1 MRILHTSDWHLGQ
14 HFMGYSRQAEHQA
27 LIDWLLTQVQT
38 QAVDAVLIAG
48 DIFDTG
54 APPSYARELYNQ
66 LIVRLHEKGVALL
79 LLAGNHDSVSVLD
92 ESRDLLSHLG
102 TQVVSSTGDDAR
114 HVVTLPLKNTDKTPG
129 CIVCALPF
137 IRPRDV
143 QQSQAGQSAQDKQQ
157 ALQNAIAATYQRV
170 YAAALQKQAALQAST
185 GQQLP
190 IIATGHLTT
199 VGASSNES
207 VREIYVGALEA
218 FPTNAF
224 PPASYIALGHIHK
237 PQTVGG
243 LEHIRYS
250 GSPLPLSFDETG
262 KAKSVHL
269 VSFSEGRLSAVE
281 TLEVPVTQPLAVI
294 KGDLA
299 AITAQLEQWRGVEQD
314 PPVWLDI
321 EITTEDYLHD
331 IQRHI
336 QALTED
342 LPVEVLLVRR
352 SREQREKILLNAQR
366 ETLSELKV
374 EEVFERRLAL
384 TEIDEMKRARLHE
397 LFAHTVHT
405 LTAEDENA

>member
-1 MRILHTSDWHLGQ
+1 M
-14 HFMGYSRQAEHQA
+14 
-27 LIDWLLTQVQT
+27 
-38 QAVDAVLIAG
+38 
-48 DIFDTG
+48 
-54 APPSYARELYNQ
+54 
-66 LIVRLHEKGVALL
+66 
-79 LLAGNHDSVSVLD
+79 
-92 ESRDLLSHLG
+92 
-102 TQVVSSTGDDAR
+102 
-114 HVVTLPLKNTDKTPG
+114 
-129 CIVCALPF
+129 
-137 IRPRDV
+137 
-143 QQSQAGQSAQDKQQ
+143 
-157 ALQNAIAATYQRV
+157 
-170 YAAALQKQAALQAST
+170 
-185 GQQLP
+185 
-190 IIATGHLTT
+190 
-199 VGASSNES
+199 
-207 VREIYVGALEA
+207 
-218 FPTNAF
+218 
-224 PPASYIALGHIHK
+224 
-237 PQTVGG
+237 VGG
-243 LEHIRYS
+243 CEHIRYS

-352 SREQREKILLNAQR
+352 SREQRERILLNAQR